1 MLKACSYCG
10 AIHSKQYICAP
21 KQAAI
26 SSRQRKHASDKITR
40 FRNSAAWQEARRQ
53 ALQRDLHLCRVCFEG
68 GQICSSNIQ
77 VHHIIPLAEDF
88 SKRADVDNLIT
99 LCPFHHEVAEA
110 GTIDAAEL
118 STLVKS
124 PPRGLGMFP
133 KGR

>member
-10 AIHSKQYICAP
+10 TIHSKRYVCVP

-53 ALQRDLHLCRVCFEG
+53 ALERDMFLCRVCADEHCL
-68 GQICSSNIQ
+68 CSDSLQ

-99 LCPFHHEVAEA
+99 LCPFHHEAAEA
-110 GTIDAAEL
+110 GSISAERLAEL
-118 STLVKS
+118 AQSVLD
-124 PPRGLGMFP
+124 
-133 KGR
+133 